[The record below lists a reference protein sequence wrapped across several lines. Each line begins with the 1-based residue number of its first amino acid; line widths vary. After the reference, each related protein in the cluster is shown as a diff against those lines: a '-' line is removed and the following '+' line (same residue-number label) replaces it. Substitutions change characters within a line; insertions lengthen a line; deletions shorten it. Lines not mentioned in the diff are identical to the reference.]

1 MRRAQGNKV
10 FKLLI
15 TMGEKH
21 RIFKERETDRATF
34 EARRWRSERRRRG
47 GVWESCS
54 EDFN

>member
-15 TMGEKH
+15 TTGEKH

-47 GVWESCS
+47 GVRESCS